1 MSAENDIEIYRQRY
15 ETFRH
20 LDRMRFQLLQILVA
34 VGAAAALF
42 SRFRTTPAEWWA
54 FALIG
59 LMLLL
64 IGNAMSKVSNG
75 LWRNN
80 EVLHDIAVKIGDNDI
95 PKSVSKKKSTSY
107 RISLFVDML
116 GGLSL
121 LIGLIGASRLIF

>member
-1 MSAENDIEIYRQRY
+1 MSAEDDKEIYRQRY

-20 LDRMRFQLLQILVA
+20 FDRMRFQLLQILVA

-42 SRFRTTPAEWWA
+42 FRFQTTPAEWWA
-54 FALIG
+54 FTLIG

-80 EVLHDIAVKIGDNDI
+80 EVLHDIAVKIGDNGI
-95 PKSVSKKKSTSY
+95 PKSVSKQKSVSY
-107 RISLFVDML
+107 WISLFVQTL

-121 LIGLIGASRLIF
+121 LIGVNRLIF